1 MTKLLMLALLLG
13 ANCVTAEDWGPLQ
26 FLVGTWVGEGDGQP
40 GHGSGSFT
48 FAPDLQGRIL
58 VRRNFAE
65 YPAAAGKPA
74 FRHEDLMIVHREAG
88 SKSYKAVYYDNEG
101 HVIHYAVRPVEGG
114 VVMISAGEGVR
125 YRLTYT
131 RQTGE
136 RILTKFEIA
145 PPGKDFAT
153 YVEAI
158 VRRQPSGR

>member
-1 MTKLLMLALLLG
+1 MTKILMLALLLG
-13 ANCVTAEDWGPLQ
+13 ASCAAAEDWGALQ
-26 FLVGTWVGEGDGQP
+26 FLVGTWVGEGGGQP
-40 GHGSGSFT
+40 GNGSGSFT

-65 YPAAAGKPA
+65 YPAAGGKPA
-74 FRHEDLMIVHREAG
+74 FRHDDLMIVHREAE

-114 VVMISAGEGVR
+114 VVMTSEGEGVR

-145 PPGKDFAT
+145 APGKDFAT
-153 YVEAI
+153 YLEAT